1 MYNVNGLSEANKELC
16 ALRGSLISA
25 FVNRFLKRIICK
37 LATGEISMF

>member
-25 FVNRFLKRIICK
+25 FVNHFLKRIICK